1 MKYDQTTK
9 RRILL
14 CPDPEE
20 DQEAA
25 ALAAALT
32 EALEAATEAAS
43 VAEALAAA
51 LAAPISED
59 HTDLIITVITA
70 VGTTDIITATA
81 EEAALADF
89 SECLWLP
96 L

>member
-43 VAEALAAA
+43 VAEALAA
-51 LAAPISED
+51 PISED